1 MAALPDLLV
10 DPYLV
15 CLPRYCDHE
24 EQLDEFVQNLMSWS
38 EILQRHDVAI
48 HFPRACLETLLSEG
62 SYPFE
67 YEFRRLAASV
77 AARHLSPDLVCKI
90 AQEVLERTPSLE
102 ENCEIAF
109 LDFEERDCKIDPPVY
124 VTRLTGNIAW
134 GFKHA
139 LAVVTSFQE
148 ANDDAK
154 LFLLVSSKSDP
165 QEAFASQEVQITV
178 HISGV
183 ECSDALAKLKTR
195 MPLDI
200 DRTLPVAFY
209 GKSLLQSVGCLKLW
223 AQAASPS
230 DVRDAINARLEEV
243 LSAGTGKKEDI
254 RGFIVGEHFLQSA
267 RHNGFRER
275 LNIVDSCARIIVNEP
290 KNSIEPFRVS
300 ADDSSEQRT
309 RGDGALAFRTHLTK
323 DGPGYRLMFWELT
336 DKSIEFANVGPK
348 KELVIR

>member
-15 CLPRYCDHE
+15 CLPQYCNHE

-48 HFPRACLETLLSEG
+48 HFPRACLDALLSEG
-62 SYPFE
+62 SYPFD

-77 AARHLSPDLVCKI
+77 AAHHLSPDLVCKI

-109 LDFEERDCKIDPPVY
+109 LDFEEKDCKIDPDVY

-134 GFKHA
+134 AFKHA

-148 ANDDAK
+148 ANADAK
-154 LFLLVSSKSDP
+154 LFLLVTAKSDP
-165 QEAFASQEVQITV
+165 EEAFATQEVQIAV

-183 ECSDALAKLKTR
+183 ECSEALAKLETL

-200 DRTLPVAFY
+200 DRTLPVAFH
-209 GKSLLQSVGCLKLW
+209 GTSLLQSVGCLKLW
-223 AQAASPS
+223 AEASSTS
-230 DVRDAINARLEEV
+230 DVRDAINARLDEI
-243 LSAGTGKKEDI
+243 LSTGTGNKEAI
-254 RGFIVGEHFLQSA
+254 RKFIVGEHFLQSA
-267 RHNGFRER
+267 RHNGFGER
-275 LNIVDSCARIIVNEP
+275 LSIVDSCARIIVDEP
-290 KNSIEPFRVS
+290 KNSVEPFRVS
-300 ADDSSEQRT
+300 ADSSEQRT
-309 RGDGALAFRTHLTK
+309 RSDGALAFRTHLTK
-323 DGPGYRLMFWELT
+323 DGPGYRLMFWELA